1 MSVGEN
7 IRKRRTALGITQMK
21 LAEAAMV
28 SHPMIVAYE
37 RGTKNPSLQ
46 VAFEISKALECT
58 LEDLLD
64 PPEREEGN
72 VDGRAS
78 DVLKDSGAKCKIS

>member
-7 IRKRRTALGITQMK
+7 IRKRRTALGITQ
-21 LAEAAMV
+21 AAMV

-46 VAFEISKALECT
+46 VAFEISKALDCT

-64 PPEREEGN
+64 PRKE
-72 VDGRAS
+72 
-78 DVLKDSGAKCKIS
+78 

>member
-46 VAFEISKALECT
+46 VAFEISKALDCT

-64 PPEREEGN
+64 LFIE
-72 VDGRAS
+72 DF
-78 DVLKDSGAKCKIS
+78 DIISPIDISRKNYGL